1 MPKGK
6 EEIGCAGGKAKQWGG
21 WRKALLFSPNKETGE
36 LKRIYKLNPK
46 ELGELIEELKVEEV
60 EEKMRRLAYLALGT
74 PYQPQAW
81 EGKPTFN
88 LKDVDCVTF
97 VEQIVAL
104 ALASDKSSL
113 VPTLLRLRFKDGVIG
128 PLTRNH
134 FIAADWLPNN
144 FHFLEDVT
152 QLLGGERT
160 AYIEKT
166 INRKEFFKKRGL
178 KWEGKPTTIIRSAY
192 LPRSILPAL
201 VSSLP
206 PLTIIPIVKERP
218 DVVITHLG
226 FGIFASTGGP
236 KFIHA
241 SQESKAVVETNLLDY
256 IIRDKEILGI
266 KVIRLKEKWKR

>member
-6 EEIGCAGGKAKQWGG
+6 EEIGCAGRKAKQWGG
-21 WRKALLFSPNKETGE
+21 WRKALLFSPGKETGE

-81 EGKPTFN
+81 EG
-88 LKDVDCVTF
+88 
-97 VEQIVAL
+97 EQIVAL

-113 VPTLLRLRFKDGVIG
+113 VPTLLRLRFKDGVTG

-144 FHFLEDVT
+144 SHFLEDVT

-166 INRKEFFKKRGL
+166 INRKEFFKKKGL

-201 VSSLP
+201 VSALP

-226 FGIFASTGGP
+226 FGILASTGEP

-256 IIRDKEILGI
+256 ITRDKEIMGI